1 MLDWTLTIV
10 GLIATL
16 GLCVV
21 ANWRAGLPWD
31 DMHPRKVP
39 WRGVLVFST
48 FVFVLLL
55 VHLVN
60 LLGVETGPDKSPFGR
75 F

>member
-1 MLDWTLTIV
+1 MLDWILTV
-10 GLIATL
+10 GGMVAAVIL
-16 GLCVV
+16 GIV

-31 DMHPRKVP
+31 DMHPRIVP
-39 WRGVLVFST
+39 WRLVLIFSG
-48 FVFVLLL
+48 FVFIVLL